1 MDKQDQIQCSDRMEI
16 VILPPNTSPNVI
28 RNSHTLMDTTANRQ
42 DFQKKVHEIMSI
54 PSKTQNTA
62 RSSGDMKSSQH
73 NRQSENNNVQ
83 RVIEIASKVAKFT
96 KEAEKLITIICV
108 LCNCKN
114 VENKIQKYYKKN
126 IFKGQRMKRQRQTV
140 SLLQNSYAIPIQ
152 LLGLKARA
160 EQCTITTSSAI
171 SSMFFASVLYE
182 ESMVPPHNLLQLVMK
197 SVDMK
202 QLNVDK
208 TDIESQ

>member
-1 MDKQDQIQCSDRMEI
+1 VDKQEHIQCSDKMEV

-28 RNSHTLMDTTANRQ
+28 CSSHTLMDTTVNRQ

-54 PSKTQNTA
+54 PSKTQNTV
-62 RSSGDMKSSQH
+62 KSSTDRKLSEH

-83 RVIEIASKVAKFT
+83 HLLEIANKVAKFT

-108 LCNCKN
+108 FCKCKN
-114 VENKIQKYYKKN
+114 VENKIKKYYNKSISN
-126 IFKGQRMKRQRQTV
+126 GQRTKRQRQTV

-152 LLGLKARA
+152 LLGLQAHS
-160 EQCTITTSSAI
+160 EMCTITTSSAV
-171 SSMFFASVLYE
+171 SSMFFSSFLYE
-182 ESMVPPHNLLQLVMK
+182 ESMVPPHNFLELFMQ

-208 TDIESQ
+208 VDKKD

>member
-1 MDKQDQIQCSDRMEI
+1 VAKQEQIQCSDKTEF

-28 RNSHTLMDTTANRQ
+28 RNSHTLMDTTINRQ

-54 PSKTQNTA
+54 PSKTQNTV
-62 RSSGDMKSSQH
+62 KSSADRKSSEH

-83 RVIEIASKVAKFT
+83 RLLEIANKIAKFT

-108 LCNCKN
+108 FCNCKN
-114 VENKIQKYYKKN
+114 VENKIQKYYNKSILN
-126 IFKGQRMKRQRQTV
+126 GQRMKRQRQTV

-152 LLGLKARA
+152 LLGLKAHS
-160 EQCTITTSSAI
+160 EQCTITTSSTV
-171 SSMFFASVLYE
+171 SSMFFSSVLYE
-182 ESMVPPHNLLQLVMK
+182 ESMVPPHNFLELFMK

-202 QLNVDK
+202 KLNVDK
-208 TDIESQ
+208 VDKKD